1 VSRGNDGT
9 SPAPRGEVP
18 EAAAG
23 IVDELD
29 VLAFLAEAVAIE
41 NELDPIAKGIARV
54 KSLPI
59 GQRIVPFNRKCGLL
73 EALPQQVEIRGAKSW
88 MRLSLRREILLD
100 AKMQN
105 DAAQTK
111 PTAAAAREW
120 ARLRFL
126 PHTDDAAEKS
136 ARFLLS
142 SHGHGQLKMV

>member
-29 VLAFLAEAVAIE
+29 VLAFLAEAVA
-41 NELDPIAKGIARV
+41 
-54 KSLPI
+54 I